1 MTSRK
6 NRARILAIAAGMS
19 ILLYGGSPAYAEPS
33 DSDGGSA
40 NSSES
45 TDNDNDSDSD
55 DDSDG
60 DADDAGA
67 GSEST
72 DENADANTE
81 PDASD
86 TDTTGGPGVTPD
98 TSENTDNTDPPP
110 QPEPTPEPTTTNTVA
125 PDTTSTPA
133 GNGTPNGVPAPVG
146 TPDIDVAGPP
156 TPDHTQ
162 RPPSPD
168 HDPQNDRTTARA
180 VPGTPADRAGTPP
193 VATGT
198 PLAATATLAASET
211 TPTITAPPP
220 TTLAAATP
228 LEPRTTALGF
238 LALFGLPLLGGNG
251 SAPASSPA
259 SWTLLWWVRR
269 TQSLLDNK
277 TPTAGDWTSHYDE
290 ESGTAT
296 GQIGV
301 TDADGDRLVYS
312 TPTTTTQGGTVV
324 IDQATGNYTYKP
336 SDALRESGGTDTF
349 TVTAS
354 DESSFH
360 IHGLAGLFGEDR
372 HSTTTTIT
380 VTVPAANQ
388 PPTLTASPPSAPAS
402 FTGAVSG
409 QLTFIDRDDDQPTYT
424 VTGDDVTQDGD
435 TYTSPKGT
443 LVFNP
448 ANGEYVY
455 TPTPE
460 ARAAA
465 DENTTDS
472 FLVTADDGHG
482 HSTSV
487 TLNLPVKPIAKP
499 VRPDLPGDA
508 VGIPVQ
514 GSDGVIYQHSH
525 DTETDQ
531 YWVNVV
537 EPNGTVSSIS
547 LPASPFG
554 NPNATATGGI
564 TQASHDES
572 TGTYFLTVA
581 EPGQQP
587 VTVELSGQPVGAP
600 TIVVHEGKTVIYQM
614 TRSATESEPEPFAV
628 MARGFALFA
637 ADAGDQ
643 TYSIDVVDGDGVVHT
658 VELPGQPVGPLT
670 VTPDGDAR
678 QVVSIF
684 DDESGVTTAAVIV
697 AHPDGTSD
705 QIDLPGTTY
714 GDPKFADDGTAYVV
728 STDENGAFSITT
740 VDTGGAAHTVDL
752 PGFLLGDVVVGP
764 DGTASLV
771 AGEGSGEEAEYYLI
785 RVAPDGTDSDVLLPG
800 NSGASAV
807 SVDGNGSYA
816 TTVTYPTDGS
826 GEYVTHVTGL
836 LANGTSW
843 TADIDG
849 MIGND
854 RPYLSDG
861 IGYQVTYA
869 AVNNYLDT
877 TSDIT
882 AIDLA
887 TGTAT
892 LVADDVPGGLATQ
905 YGEPPAVT
913 ASDGTTY
920 WAFNNVDGDAA
931 GTPLTADT
939 TLVIVDRDGSAEVHT
954 LRGLSYQDG
963 GRVRF
968 TTSGV
973 PFLVTR
979 DYSPQSQSL
988 SGVNVISLENG
999 VPTTTSLAAS
1009 NPFVMGV
1016 TDDGTVILFDYD
1028 SETGVNTANFVR
1040 TDGTITTAVLPNRT
1054 DVSNYHGYILAPD
1067 GTVYLVFS
1075 TLNSPDTTI
1084 NVITP
1089 TGGQQ
1094 DLTVPGTYTAG
1105 AYSVSSVDSIY
1116 LTTAQDN
1123 GDGTFTPVITEI
1135 SALSTNTPPVPVEGY
1150 APTVDAAD
1158 PESGSVSGNFSG
1170 FAVSTDGDALTY
1182 QITGATMIAPGVY
1195 TTRGGGTLLADPET
1209 GEFTYIPSLLAR
1221 TDPSTTSDVFYV
1233 KADDGHGGFA
1243 AAAVVVPIEPLPQ
1256 GTSVGSINSPE
1267 LDAMTDPT
1275 LTTDDPDVTF
1285 NPYTHEYAYTPTW
1298 ETRHAAAL
1306 PGAVQSHTFTV
1317 TATDSVTGET
1327 FEIEV
1332 TAPITP
1338 ANNAP
1343 SITVGA
1349 PEAPAS
1355 DTGAVSG
1362 GLDFTDLD
1370 GDEMTFLIYS
1380 LDTGQYV
1387 EGTTFVGDH
1396 GILVLDPQT
1405 GRYTYTPTVDARYAA
1420 SSEPLSERLLV
1431 GVNDGHGSGTST
1443 ELILP
1448 IDPIATTESVALG
1461 SVRSDESRYFTGED
1475 GTVYRVDNDW
1485 DQETLTYFTNV
1496 TIVDPDGSVTSV
1508 NLPGMGAT
1516 ETVVIGDNGTAYYTT
1531 FDNYYFVGNGHL
1543 NIIKPDHT
1551 VVTMDVPGQA
1561 QFVVLGADGNA
1572 YQSAYDNSTQES
1584 TVTIV
1589 DQNGAVS
1596 TVTVPGRSGPIR
1608 PSNAASPVVVGA
1620 DGTAYVTTQSFQSGD
1635 GYTTHVSVIAAGED
1649 HATTISHAGI
1659 PIGNAV
1665 TTDSGFTYQIVR
1677 TDIGTTIIVVG
1688 ASGSHRFV
1696 DLDGDP
1702 YLTAVDGN
1710 DGRVY
1715 QTTTIQ
1721 NYGSPDGPT
1730 TVVTVFA
1737 PDGTVEQT
1745 VPIDGSTWG
1754 QVTVTPTAVY
1764 QTTVDGGY
1772 PDQTTTVTAVT
1783 ANSPRDPI
1791 TVDGTGNSPQI
1802 IDEDGT
1808 LLLVT
1813 HDPDG
1818 SGAWQTTVTTI
1829 RPDGTST
1836 TRTFDGRFDGYVVA
1850 PDGALY
1856 LTRSND
1862 NGSEAPSTTLMTVS
1876 PDGTLDEVELAGSKY
1891 DGPVVGGD
1899 NVFLVTQQPH
1909 APSPVIVAV
1918 TPDGIYYTDLGQSP
1932 SWMLPGDDGS
1942 AYVLTLS
1949 YENGLATTQLHVID
1963 PNGFTHHTLTVPGA
1977 PRTGPTFTEDG
1988 DVALTTYTADG
1999 IHTTTLTRH

>member
-1 MTSRK
+1 
-6 NRARILAIAAGMS
+6 MS
-19 ILLYGGSPAYAEPS
+19 SETIWGSSQSGGS
-33 DSDGGSA
+33 GTFV
-40 NSSES
+40 SSTRLCLRS
-45 TDNDNDSDSD
+45 SR
-55 DDSDG
+55 
-60 DADDAGA
+60 
-67 GSEST
+67 
-72 DENADANTE
+72 
-81 PDASD
+81 
-86 TDTTGGPGVTPD
+86 
-98 TSENTDNTDPPP
+98 DPPGDHSRAVTLP
-110 QPEPTPEPTTTNTVA
+110 
-125 PDTTSTPA
+125 PDGRPIGDTALMKRYLLRRDDP
-133 GNGTPNGVPAPVG
+133 
-146 TPDIDVAGPP
+146 
-156 TPDHTQ
+156 HTQ
-162 RPPSPD
+162 
-168 HDPQNDRTTARA
+168 
-180 VPGTPADRAGTPP
+180 V
-193 VATGT
+193 
-198 PLAATATLAASET
+198 ET
-211 TPTITAPPP
+211 RVNT
-220 TTLAAATP
+220 
-228 LEPRTTALGF
+228 
-238 LALFGLPLLGGNG
+238 
-251 SAPASSPA
+251 
-259 SWTLLWWVRR
+259 
-269 TQSLLDNK
+269 
-277 TPTAGDWTSHYDE
+277 
-290 ESGTAT
+290 
-296 GQIGV
+296 
-301 TDADGDRLVYS
+301 
-312 TPTTTTQGGTVV
+312 
-324 IDQATGNYTYKP
+324 
-336 SDALRESGGTDTF
+336 
-349 TVTAS
+349 
-354 DESSFH
+354 
-360 IHGLAGLFGEDR
+360 
-372 HSTTTTIT
+372 
-380 VTVPAANQ
+380 ANQ
-388 PPTLTASPPSAPAS
+388 P
-402 FTGAVSG
+402 
-409 QLTFIDRDDDQPTYT
+409 
-424 VTGDDVTQDGD
+424 
-435 TYTSPKGT
+435 
-443 LVFNP
+443 
-448 ANGEYVY
+448 
-455 TPTPE
+455 
-460 ARAAA
+460 
-465 DENTTDS
+465 
-472 FLVTADDGHG
+472 
-482 HSTSV
+482 
-487 TLNLPVKPIAKP
+487 
-499 VRPDLPGDA
+499 
-508 VGIPVQ
+508 
-514 GSDGVIYQHSH
+514 
-525 DTETDQ
+525 
-531 YWVNVV
+531 
-537 EPNGTVSSIS
+537 
-547 LPASPFG
+547 
-554 NPNATATGGI
+554 
-564 TQASHDES
+564 
-572 TGTYFLTVA
+572 
-581 EPGQQP
+581 
-587 VTVELSGQPVGAP
+587 
-600 TIVVHEGKTVIYQM
+600 
-614 TRSATESEPEPFAV
+614 
-628 MARGFALFA
+628 
-637 ADAGDQ
+637 
-643 TYSIDVVDGDGVVHT
+643 
-658 VELPGQPVGPLT
+658 
-670 VTPDGDAR
+670 
-678 QVVSIF
+678 
-684 DDESGVTTAAVIV
+684 
-697 AHPDGTSD
+697 
-705 QIDLPGTTY
+705 QI
-714 GDPKFADDGTAYVV
+714 
-728 STDENGAFSITT
+728 
-740 VDTGGAAHTVDL
+740 
-752 PGFLLGDVVVGP
+752 
-764 DGTASLV
+764 
-771 AGEGSGEEAEYYLI
+771 
-785 RVAPDGTDSDVLLPG
+785 R
-800 NSGASAV
+800 
-807 SVDGNGSYA
+807 
-816 TTVTYPTDGS
+816 
-826 GEYVTHVTGL
+826 
-836 LANGTSW
+836 

-1362 GLDFTDLD
+1362 DLDFTDLD

-1380 LDTGQYV
+1380 PDTGQYV
-1387 EGTTFVGDH
+1387 EGTTLVGDH
-1396 GILVLDPQT
+1396 GTLVLDPQT

-1448 IDPIATTESVALG
+1448 IDPIATTESVALQPTQ
-1461 SVRSDESRYFTGED
+1461 SDEIHYFTTENGTMYRVESGWDGQYFTQITVVDLDGAVDTVDLAGVGNRETMAFGAD
-1475 GTVYRVDNDW
+1475 GT
-1485 DQETLTYFTNV
+1485 
-1496 TIVDPDGSVTSV
+1496 I
-1508 NLPGMGAT
+1508 
-1516 ETVVIGDNGTAYYTT
+1516 YYTT
-1531 FDNYYFVGNGHL
+1531 FDDYYLVGPGHL
-1543 NIIKPDHT
+1543 NVVAPDGT
-1551 VVTMDVPGQA
+1551 VVTHDTPGQA
-1561 QFVVLGADGNA
+1561 QNLVLGADGKA
-1572 YQSAYDNSTQES
+1572 YQTAYDNATQQT
-1584 TVTIV
+1584 TVVIAGPDGTI
-1589 DQNGAVS
+1589 D
-1596 TVTVPGRSGPIR
+1596 TVVVPGRSGPT
-1608 PSNAASPVVVGA
+1608 SAYNASSPVVAGP
-1620 DGTAYVTTQSFQSGD
+1620 DGTAYVTTQSFESGG
-1635 GYTTHVSVIAAGED
+1635 GYTTHVSVIPAGGGD
-1649 HATTISHAGI
+1649 AITISHPGAAD
-1659 PIGNAV
+1659 GNAV
-1665 TTDSGFTYQIVR
+1665 TTTSGITYQTVHNAA
-1677 TDIGTTIIVVG
+1677 GTTVIVINPDG
-1688 ASGSHRFV
+1688 THRFV
-1696 DLDGDP
+1696 DLDGTP

-1715 QTTTIQ
+1715 QTTTIP
-1721 NYGSPDGPT
+1721 NYGSPDGPI

-1745 VPIDGSTWG
+1745 VPFEGSTWG
-1754 QVTVTPTAVY
+1754 KVAVTPTAVY
-1764 QTTVDGGY
+1764 QTTVDGSY
-1772 PDQTTTVTAVT
+1772 PDQTTTVTAIT
-1783 ANSPRDPI
+1783 ADSPRDPI
-1791 TVDGTGNSPQI
+1791 TVEGTGNSPQL

-1808 LLLVT
+1808 LLLIT
-1813 HDPDG
+1813 RDSDG
-1818 SGAWQTTVTTI
+1818 SGTWHTTVTTI
-1829 RPDGTST
+1829 RPDGTPTST
-1836 TRTFDGRFDGYVVA
+1836 TVDGQSNSFVVA
-1850 PDGALY
+1850 PDGTVY
-1856 LTRSND
+1856 LSMESDTSAEEPTTVVAIVSTNGTVEYVPLDGIRYGDPVTGGANAFQVTRADFS
-1862 NGSEAPSTTLMTVS
+1862 SARTVM
-1876 PDGTLDEVELAGSKY
+1876 A
-1891 DGPVVGGD
+1891 
-1899 NVFLVTQQPH
+1899 
-1909 APSPVIVAV
+1909 I
-1918 TPDGIYYTDLGQSP
+1918 TPDGVFPTEID
-1932 SWMLPGDDGS
+1932 GDVSGLTAWPDGS
-1942 AYVLTLS
+1942 AYFLTTDYS
-1949 YENGLATTQLHVID
+1949 NETPTTQLHVIEPD
-1963 PNGFTHHTLTVPGA
+1963 GVTHHALTVPGA

-1988 DVALTTYTADG
+1988 DVVLTTYTATG
-1999 IHTTTLTRH
+1999 IHTTTLER